1 MKDLHIQIPI
11 PEDFYLEQLCKYVNC
26 NQTDLIKCLIRMA
39 FLSAKTQRDISI
51 TDNKD
56 PDYYPDLTP
65 YEEYRIKMITEI
77 FDIIHPSYIE
87 DNLMD

>member
-1 MKDLHIQIPI
+1 
-11 PEDFYLEQLCKYVNC
+11 
-26 NQTDLIKCLIRMA
+26 MA